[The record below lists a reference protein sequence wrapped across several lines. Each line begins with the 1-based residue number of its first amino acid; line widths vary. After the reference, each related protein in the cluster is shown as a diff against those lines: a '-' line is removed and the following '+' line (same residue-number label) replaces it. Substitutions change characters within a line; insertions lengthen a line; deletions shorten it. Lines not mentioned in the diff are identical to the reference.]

1 MRKKIFHV
9 LSVLVLLSMI
19 VMPVSAT
26 PAPVSTSTTAGG
38 APVIEPEGAQG
49 AAVYIIQLAD
59 PPVATYHGGVEGLA
73 ATSPAVTG
81 AVKLEAKSPASRAYA
96 AYLEGKQAEA
106 IAAFNRLL
114 GRQLEVKFQYQHA
127 YNGIAAEMTP
137 AEARLVAQV
146 EGVALVYRETFE
158 ELLTDSGPAWI
169 GAPAIWGG
177 YFDNLPFGGPLT
189 GDQEVPPVTTTGTGY
204 ATVSYDMT
212 TQTLSWSISYSGLSS
227 AVTAAHFHHAPVG
240 ANGPVIITLD
250 TSTNPIVGSTVLTAE
265 QQGWL
270 MNKELYVNIHTT
282 TFPTG
287 EIRGQVLLQGS
298 MGEGVI
304 AGIIDTGIN
313 FDHASFADIGGDG
326 YNHTNP
332 FGSGVYVG
340 WCIAN
345 PGDCNDKLIGAYNFV
360 NPGTTPE
367 DLDGHGSHTASTV
380 AGNVIQDANFIA
392 NTITYVFPFVSGV
405 APHANIIAYK
415 ACGPSGCPTS
425 ATTASVNQAV
435 IDGADVLNYSIS
447 GGTSPYTDPT
457 SVAFLNANTAGV
469 FAAASAGNSGPGA
482 GTTNHKEPWNLTVA
496 ASTHDRAVLNSLV
509 NMSGGGSTPP
519 ADILGEGATAGYGP
533 AAIVYAGDYGGNNL
547 CAPFPAGTFNGEIVV
562 CDRGTYGRVEKGQNV
577 KNAGGGGM
585 VLVNDPNSAASL
597 NADNHV
603 LPATHISYADGV
615 VLKSWLASGSGH
627 TATLTGGA
635 VTNYPEHGDNMASF
649 SSRGPSGFNLI
660 KPDVTAPGLNILAAY
675 ATLAGGPPAPEFNI
689 ISGTSMSSPHA
700 AGAAALMR
708 ALHPT
713 WSPTQ
718 IKSALMLS
726 AATNVRKE
734 DNTTPADPYDMGA
747 GRINLA
753 GAKDVG
759 FVLDITRAQYD
770 AANPTLG
777 GDMGAL
783 NLPSMS
789 NTNCPGFCS
798 WTRQLQSVLGS
809 SVGYSVST
817 SGEPGLVLTVDQP
830 GFTLPAGGTQE
841 IVITANVVAGT
852 PGETLFGEV
861 VFTPN
866 DPTVAEV
873 HMPVA
878 VVVGAAPPTIQ
889 VSPASVASTQLPI
902 FSTQPMT
909 ITNLGDETLTW
920 SIYDDA
926 TPIRQPNVDWYDN
939 FDSYATGSQLHGQGG
954 WKGWGNDPAAG
965 ALTSDA
971 QSRST
976 PNSAAILGAS
986 DLVHEYS
993 GYNAGR
999 WTYTAYQYIPS
1010 GTTGQTYF
1018 ILLNTYNDAGSGLNW
1033 SVQVMFDPALGLVVN
1048 DGISGGTLPLIT
1060 DQWVELR
1067 LEIDLINDRQDF
1079 YYGGQLL
1086 YAGTWTDEV
1095 SGNGALNIGAVDLF
1109 ANGASV
1115 VYYDDM
1121 SLVENLPQVCDIPG
1135 DVPWLSASP
1144 DAGSTMGGQSS
1155 VVQVGFDATGLTPGE
1170 YTATLCV
1177 ASNDFFN
1184 PVVPVPVTMTVEAF
1198 TYGVELTPAEDAQSG
1213 APGETVTYILSL
1225 TNTGNY
1231 TDTFDLVVSGNAW
1244 DVQLPFAS
1252 VDVASNESV
1261 PVPVEVSIPATA
1273 LDGDMDS
1280 VAVSVTSQGD
1290 PTALAESSLT
1300 TTAEVPP
1307 ARLEVGHLAPFA
1319 MDPGTA
1325 VTVTLNGTPVLTDFM
1340 FAESTGYLEIAAG
1353 ITHTV
1358 EIFAAGV
1365 PTPAISAE
1373 INLMSGVDYTAI
1385 AVGGANGW
1393 SLDLLTL
1400 VDDNAAPAAG
1410 NFKLRLGHLAPFA
1423 DTITGTLADV
1433 RLQDGTIIL
1442 DDVPFGAVASYL
1454 ELPAGTY
1461 DLKITSPDGATTY
1474 IDPLPVT
1481 FNDGDIVSAFAVGDG
1496 VNQPLGVFAW
1506 PAGVPGFLLPL
1517 AEPEPVGGMIYLP
1530 LIPQGYNAP

>member
-1 MRKKIFHV
+1 MRKKLF
-9 LSVLVLLSMI
+9 SVFSILVLLSML
-19 VMPVSAT
+19 VVPVSAT
-26 PAPVSTSTTAGG
+26 PAPASATSTAGG
-38 APVIEPEGAQG
+38 APVIEPDGAQG
-49 AAVYIIQLAD
+49 PAIYIIQLAD
-59 PPVATYHGGVEGLA
+59 PPVATYTGGVDGLA
-73 ATSPAVTG
+73 ATSPSATG
-81 AVKLEAKSPASRAYA
+81 AARLDAKSPASRAYA

-106 IAAFNRLL
+106 IAAINRLL
-114 GRQLEVKFQYQHA
+114 GRQIEVRFQYQHA
-127 YNGIAAEMTP
+127 YNGIAAELTP
-137 AEARLVAQV
+137 AEARLAAQV
-146 EGVALVYRETFE
+146 QGVTQVYRETFE
-158 ELLTDSGPAWI
+158 EPLTDAGPAWI
-169 GAPAIWGG
+169 GAPAVWGG
-177 YFDNLPFGGPLT
+177 YFDSLPFGGPLS
-189 GDQEVPPVTTTGTGY
+189 GDQEVPPVATTGSGD
-204 ATVSYDMT
+204 ASVVYDMT
-212 TQTLSWSISYSGLSS
+212 TRTLSWSVSYSGLSS
-227 AVTAAHFHHAPVG
+227 AVTAAHIHHAPVG
-240 ANGPVIITLD
+240 VNGPVIITLD
-250 TSTNPIVGSTVLTAE
+250 TSNPIVGSTTLTEE

-270 MNKELYVNIHTT
+270 MNSELYFNIHTVAN
-282 TFPTG
+282 PTG
-287 EIRGQVLLQGS
+287 EIRGQILLQGT

-332 FGSGVYVG
+332 FGSGNYKG
-340 WCIAN
+340 WCVTN
-345 PGDCNDKLIGAYNFV
+345 PGDCNDKLIGAWNFV
-360 NPGTTPE
+360 NPGSTPE
-367 DLDGHGSHTASTV
+367 DLDGHGSHTSSTV
-380 AGNVIQDANFIA
+380 AGNVIQDAEFIA
-392 NTITYVFPFVSGV
+392 NTTTYTFTFVSGV
-405 APHANIIAYK
+405 APHANVIMYK
-415 ACGPSGCPTS
+415 ACGASGCPTS

-447 GGTSPYTDPT
+447 GGTQPYTDPT

-519 ADILGEGATAGYGP
+519 ADILGEGATVGYGP

-547 CAPFPAGTFNGEIVV
+547 CAPFPPGTFNGEIVV

-577 KNAGGGGM
+577 LNAGGGGM

-615 VLKSWLASGSGH
+615 ILKTWLASGSGH
-627 TATLTGGA
+627 TATLTGGSISL
-635 VTNYPEHGDNMASF
+635 YPEHGDNMAAF

-675 ATLAGGPPAPEFNI
+675 ATLAGGPPPPEFNI

-700 AGAAALMR
+700 AGSAALMR

-753 GAKDVG
+753 GARDVG
-759 FVLDITRAQYD
+759 FVLDISRAEYD
-770 AANPTLG
+770 AANPALG

-789 NTNCPGFCS
+789 NTDCAGFCS
-798 WTRQLQSVLGS
+798 WTRTLQSVLNFDEQYN
-809 SVGYSVST
+809 VTT
-817 SGEPGLVLTVDQP
+817 SGETGLVLTVDQP
-830 GFTLPAGGTQE
+830 SFTLPAGGTQE
-841 IVITANVVAGT
+841 IVVTANVVAGN

-861 VFTPN
+861 VFTP
-866 DPTVAEV
+866 DDVGVAEV

-878 VVVGAAPPTIQ
+878 VVVGAAPPQIEVTP
-889 VSPASVASTQLPI
+889 STLTSVQLPI

-926 TPIRQPNVDWYDN
+926 TPVNQPMVDWFEN
-939 FDSYATGSQLHGQGG
+939 FDSYATGSQMHGQGG
-954 WKGWGNDPAAG
+954 WKGWFNDPAAG
-965 ALTSDA
+965 AFTSDA
-971 QSRST
+971 QSRSS
-976 PNSAAILGAS
+976 PNSVAIEGAS
-986 DLVHEYS
+986 DLVHEYA
-993 GYNAGR
+993 GYNTGR

-1048 DGISGGTLPLIT
+1048 DGVSGGTLPLIT
-1060 DQWVELR
+1060 NQWVELR
-1067 LEIDLINDRQDF
+1067 LEIDLINDRQEF

-1086 YAGTWTDEV
+1086 YSGTWTDEV

-1121 SLVENLPQVCDIPG
+1121 SLVEKLLQVCDIPG

-1144 DAGSTMGGQSS
+1144 DAGSTLGGQSS
-1155 VVQVGFDATGLTPGE
+1155 QVEIGFDATGLTPGE

-1198 TYGVELTPAEDAQSG
+1198 AYGVELTPAEAAQSG
-1213 APGETVTYILSL
+1213 MPGETVTYTLSL
-1225 TNTGNY
+1225 MNTGNY
-1231 TDTFDLVVSGNAW
+1231 TDTFDVQASGNVW
-1244 DVQLPFAS
+1244 DVQLPFTSTVLAS
-1252 VDVASNESV
+1252 GESI
-1261 PVPVEVSIPATA
+1261 PLMVEVSVPASA
-1273 LDGDMDS
+1273 LEGDTD
-1280 VAVSVTSQGD
+1280 AVTVTVTSESD
-1290 PTALAESSLT
+1290 PLAMAQSILT
-1300 TTAEVPP
+1300 TTAEIPP
-1307 ARLEVGHLAPFA
+1307 VYGVELAPVEAAQSGAPGEVVTYTLHVTNTGDVTNTFA
-1319 MDPGTA
+1319 ITYTGNVWGVELSTDSLELGAGESGELMVQVLIPADAADGAVDSVTIEVSGAGDVNASAVLTTTA
-1325 VTVTLNGTPVLTDFM
+1325 VIGETRV
-1340 FAESTGYLEIAAG
+1340 
-1353 ITHTV
+1353 
-1358 EIFAAGV
+1358 
-1365 PTPAISAE
+1365 
-1373 INLMSGVDYTAI
+1373 
-1385 AVGGANGW
+1385 
-1393 SLDLLTL
+1393 
-1400 VDDNAAPAAG
+1400 
-1410 NFKLRLGHLAPFA
+1410 
-1423 DTITGTLADV
+1423 
-1433 RLQDGTIIL
+1433 
-1442 DDVPFGAVASYL
+1442 
-1454 ELPAGTY
+1454 
-1461 DLKITSPDGATTY
+1461 
-1474 IDPLPVT
+1474 
-1481 FNDGDIVSAFAVGDG
+1481 
-1496 VNQPLGVFAW
+1496 
-1506 PAGVPGFLLPL
+1506 
-1517 AEPEPVGGMIYLP
+1517 YLP
-1530 LIPQGYNAP
+1530 LIPQEYNAP